1 MMQNRTHTCG
11 ELRLGD
17 AGKQVKISGWLEKS
31 MSQISALKT
40 GIGVAICFPLLML
53 LGILLLRKSSRH

>member
-1 MMQNRTHTCG
+1 
-11 ELRLGD
+11 
-17 AGKQVKISGWLEKS
+17 
-31 MSQISALKT
+31 MSQGLSALKT